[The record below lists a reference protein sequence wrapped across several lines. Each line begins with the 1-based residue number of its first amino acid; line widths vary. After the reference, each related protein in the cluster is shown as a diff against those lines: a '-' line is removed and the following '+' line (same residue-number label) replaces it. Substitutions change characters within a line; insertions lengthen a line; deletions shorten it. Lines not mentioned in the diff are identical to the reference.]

1 MAIDYLSQF
10 DMLQIRT
17 KLAAELRERFDVM
30 NLNGLQSAL
39 AAPRQVVFGQEL
51 YPMLWDKAATLLT
64 LLIRNHPFY
73 DGNKRIAMLGVRE
86 FLHRNGWQ
94 LVVSNEDASTFTKGV
109 VLGRNDV
116 DEVKAWLQAHA
127 HELQP

>member
-1 MAIDYLSQF
+1 
-10 DMLQIRT
+10 MLQIRT
-17 KLAAELRERFDVM
+17 KLAAELREQFDVM

-39 AAPRQVVFGQEL
+39 AAPRQIVFGQEL
-51 YPMLWDKAATLLT
+51 YPLLWDKAAALLT

>member
-1 MAIDYLSQF
+1 MAINYLSQF

-17 KLAAELRERFDVM
+17 KLAAELREQFDVM

-51 YPMLWDKAATLLT
+51 YPLLWDKAATLLT

-86 FLHRNGWQ
+86 FLRRNGWQ
-94 LVVSNEDASTFTKGV
+94 LVVSHEEASAFTKGI

-116 DEVKAWLQAHA
+116 DEVKAWLQAHTHA
-127 HELQP
+127 LQP